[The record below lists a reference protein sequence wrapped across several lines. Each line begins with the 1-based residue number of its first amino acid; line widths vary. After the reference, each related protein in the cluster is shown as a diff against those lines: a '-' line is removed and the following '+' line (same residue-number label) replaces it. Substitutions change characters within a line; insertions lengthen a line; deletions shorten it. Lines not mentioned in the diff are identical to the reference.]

1 MNRHSR
7 YHREAFTLVEALT
20 AGVILTLAGTML
32 ASAVSQGMRSLT
44 LSRDTQRAA
53 ELLDRTL
60 TKIDMIGPSR
70 LMDEGPTEGVFPA
83 PHEKFRWQAQ
93 VEARTEGDLYDVTV
107 RITWPTVYGGRR
119 KVTGATRLNDP
130 PKSRPEEL
138 EWDDL

>member
-1 MNRHSR
+1 M
-7 YHREAFTLVEALT
+7 HRKAFTLVEALA

-32 ASAVSQGMRSLT
+32 AVAVSQGMRSLT

-60 TKIDMIGPSR
+60 TKIDMIGPAR
-70 LMDEGPTEGVFPA
+70 LMEEGPTEGPFPA
-83 PHEKFRWQAQ
+83 PHEKFRWEAQ
-93 VEARTEGDLYDVTV
+93 IEARTEGYLYDVTV
-107 RITWPTVYGGRR
+107 RITWPTVGGGRR
-119 KVTGATRLNDP
+119 KVVGATRLNAP